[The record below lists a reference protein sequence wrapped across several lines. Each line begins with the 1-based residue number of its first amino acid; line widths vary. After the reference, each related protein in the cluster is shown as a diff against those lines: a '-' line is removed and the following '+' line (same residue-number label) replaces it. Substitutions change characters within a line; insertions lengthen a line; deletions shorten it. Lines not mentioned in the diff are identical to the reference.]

1 LQIND
6 QKRECKRKERQTA
19 YENKFVEEK
28 QKGNRKENIEKGKQ
42 SEGSRIGVTK
52 KRRVGLLLT
61 ASYETHRRGNSLG
74 VVLQNMYFYTFKTQK
89 EV

>member
-1 LQIND
+1 MTKKENVRDRKGKRDLRINTW
-6 QKRECKRKERQTA
+6 KRSKKVT
-19 YENKFVEEK
+19 
-28 QKGNRKENIEKGKQ
+28 RKENIEKGKQ

-74 VVLQNMYFYTFKTQK
+74 VVLQNMYFYSFKTQK